1 MKLIAT
7 KKMTYA
13 TRHLVA
19 GDPFEA
25 KDRDA
30 RILIG
35 IRKAKAAAA
44 KTSQRTKTTVA
55 APPPPMPPAGEVS
68 EPQQQQPQE
77 QPSGNGDEIARL
89 RKTARQVG
97 LIVDKRWG
105 RQRLRDE
112 IAKVRGY

>member
-1 MKLIAT
+1 MKLIAI

-35 IRKAKAAAA
+35 IRKAKPAAA
-44 KTSQRTKTTVA
+44 KPSQRPKTTTVMAPSPPLSEVA
-55 APPPPMPPAGEVS
+55 APE
-68 EPQQQQPQE
+68 E
-77 QPSGNGDEIARL
+77 QPSTGDDDIARL

>member
-1 MKLIAT
+1 MKLIAI
-7 KKMTYA
+7 KNMTYA

-35 IRKAKAAAA
+35 IRKAKPAAA
-44 KTSQRTKTTVA
+44 KTSQRPKATA
-55 APPPPMPPAGEVS
+55 SPPPQPAPAGTVS
-68 EPQQQQPQE
+68 EPQQQQPEE
-77 QPSGNGDEIARL
+77 QPSGNGDELARL
-89 RKTARQVG
+89 RKTARQLG
-97 LIVDKRWG
+97 LVVDKRWG

-112 IAKVRGY
+112 IARVRGY

>member
-1 MKLIAT
+1 MKLIAI

-35 IRKAKAAAA
+35 IRKAKPAAA
-44 KTSQRTKTTVA
+44 KTPQRPKATAT
-55 APPPPMPPAGEVS
+55 PPPPVMPPPPANEAV
-68 EPQQQQPQE
+68 EAPEE
-77 QPSGNGDEIARL
+77 QPSMPGSEIARL

-97 LIVDKRWG
+97 LVVDKRWG
-105 RQRLRDE
+105 SQRLRDE